1 MNRRTF
7 FQGVFLSSATLRAAV
22 RPLRGPKIGVTDW
35 NLRQSGKS
43 EAVALARR
51 LGFEGVEVSLGRNIT
66 DGKLPLDHP
75 EIQQAYLAAAREQ
88 KIALAGTC
96 LDILHTN
103 SLKNDK
109 LAQKWVTDG
118 IPITSRLNARVML
131 LPFFGKSALT
141 TRAEMDYVGDVLKAL
156 APAAEKAKVLLGL
169 EDTISAEDNV
179 RIMERSGSPAVK
191 VYYDVGNSTL
201 AGFDVV
207 REIRWL
213 GAGRICQIHLKDN
226 PHFLGEGK
234 IDFPAVLDAMREI
247 GFHGFANLETDC
259 PTKSVDADMVRNL
272 NYVRD
277 IIQRNS

>member
-7 FQGVFLSSATLRAAV
+7 LESVVLSTPALRAAV
-22 RPLRGPKIGVTDW
+22 RPRRGPKIGVTDW
-35 NLRQSGKS
+35 NLRQAGKP
-43 EAVALARR
+43 EAVSLARQ
-51 LGFEGVEVSLGRNIT
+51 LGFEGVEISLGRNIT
-66 DGKLPLDHP
+66 SGKLPLDNP

-96 LDILHTN
+96 LDILHIN
-103 SLKNDK
+103 SLKSDN
-109 LAQKWVTDG
+109 LAQKWVADG
-118 IPITSRLNARVML
+118 IPITGKLNARVML

-141 TRAEMDYVGDVLKAL
+141 TRAEMDYVGDILKSL
-156 APAAEKAKVLLGL
+156 APAAEKAKVMLGL
-169 EDTISAEDNV
+169 EDMISAEDNV

-191 VYYDVGNSTL
+191 VYYDVGNSML

-213 GAGRICQIHLKDN
+213 GAGRICQMHLKDN

-234 IDFPAVLDAMREI
+234 IDFSAVLDAVQEI

-259 PTKSVDADMVRNL
+259 PTKSVPADMARNL
-272 NYVRD
+272 AYVRELM
-277 IIQRNS
+277 QRNG